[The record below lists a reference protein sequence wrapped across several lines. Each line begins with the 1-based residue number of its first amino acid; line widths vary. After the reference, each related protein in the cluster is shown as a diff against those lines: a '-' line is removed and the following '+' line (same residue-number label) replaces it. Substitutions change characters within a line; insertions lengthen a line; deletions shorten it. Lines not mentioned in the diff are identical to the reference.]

1 MSIALKLIHSH
12 NINNTINY
20 SLEDYKN
27 ELTQLDR
34 DILFAL
40 IDHFK
45 YSVKDIDSYS
55 ELTDEEKDII
65 SQDTW
70 NKIVLK

>member
-1 MSIALKLIHSH
+1 MVYLFRQVMKVKI
-12 NINNTINY
+12 
-20 SLEDYKN
+20 N

-40 IDHFK
+40 IDPFK
-45 YSVKDIDSYS
+45 YSVKDINSYS

-65 SQDTW
+65 SEDTW

>member
-1 MSIALKLIHSH
+1 MVHLFRQVMKVKI
-12 NINNTINY
+12 
-20 SLEDYKN
+20 N

-45 YSVKDIDSYS
+45 YSIKDIDSYS
-55 ELTDEEKDII
+55 ELTDEEKYII
-65 SQDTW
+65 SEDTW
-70 NKIVLK
+70 NKIILK

>member
-1 MSIALKLIHSH
+1 MVHLFRQVMKVKI
-12 NINNTINY
+12 
-20 SLEDYKN
+20 N

-45 YSVKDIDSYS
+45 YSIKDIDSYS
-55 ELTDEEKDII
+55 ELTDEEKYII
-65 SQDTW
+65 SEDTW

>member
-1 MSIALKLIHSH
+1 MVYLFRQVMKVKI
-12 NINNTINY
+12 
-20 SLEDYKN
+20 N

-45 YSVKDIDSYS
+45 YSVKDINSYL

-65 SQDTW
+65 SEDTW

>member
-1 MSIALKLIHSH
+1 MVHLFRQVMKVKI
-12 NINNTINY
+12 
-20 SLEDYKN
+20 N

-65 SQDTW
+65 SEDTW

>member
-1 MSIALKLIHSH
+1 MAHLFRQVMKVKI
-12 NINNTINY
+12 
-20 SLEDYKN
+20 N
-27 ELTQLDR
+27 ELTQLNR

-45 YSVKDIDSYS
+45 YSVKDINSYL

-65 SQDTW
+65 SEDTW

>member
-1 MSIALKLIHSH
+1 MVYLFRQVMKVK
-12 NINNTINY
+12 INEI
-20 SLEDYKN
+20 
-27 ELTQLDR
+27 TQLDR

-65 SQDTW
+65 SEDTW

>member
-1 MSIALKLIHSH
+1 MEPLFHQVMKVRI
-12 NINNTINY
+12 
-20 SLEDYKN
+20 N

-65 SQDTW
+65 SEDTW

>member
-1 MSIALKLIHSH
+1 MKVKI
-12 NINNTINY
+12 
-20 SLEDYKN
+20 N

-40 IDHFK
+40 IDYFK
-45 YSVKDIDSYS
+45 YSVKDINSYL

-65 SQDTW
+65 SEDTW

>member
-1 MSIALKLIHSH
+1 MVYLFRQVMKVKI
-12 NINNTINY
+12 
-20 SLEDYKN
+20 N

-45 YSVKDIDSYS
+45 YSVKDINSYS

-65 SQDTW
+65 SEDTW

>member
-1 MSIALKLIHSH
+1 MVHLFRQVMKVKI
-12 NINNTINY
+12 
-20 SLEDYKN
+20 N
-27 ELTQLDR
+27 ELTRLDR

-45 YSVKDIDSYS
+45 YSVKDINSYS
-55 ELTDEEKDII
+55 ELTDEEKNII
-65 SQDTW
+65 SEDTW

>member
-1 MSIALKLIHSH
+1 MEPLFRQAMKVRI
-12 NINNTINY
+12 
-20 SLEDYKN
+20 N

-34 DILFAL
+34 DVLFAL

-45 YSVKDIDSYS
+45 YSVKDINSYS

-65 SQDTW
+65 SEDTW

>member
-1 MSIALKLIHSH
+1 MELLFLLNMKVRI
-12 NINNTINY
+12 
-20 SLEDYKN
+20 N
-27 ELTQLDR
+27 ELILLDR
-34 DILFAL
+34 DVLFAL

-55 ELTDEEKDII
+55 ELTDEEKNII
-65 SQDTW
+65 SEDTW

>member
-1 MSIALKLIHSH
+1 MAHLFRQVMKVKI
-12 NINNTINY
+12 
-20 SLEDYKN
+20 N

-45 YSVKDIDSYS
+45 YFVKDIDSYS

-65 SQDTW
+65 SEDTW

>member
-1 MSIALKLIHSH
+1 MVYLFRQVMKVKI
-12 NINNTINY
+12 
-20 SLEDYKN
+20 N

-65 SQDTW
+65 SEDTW

>member
-1 MSIALKLIHSH
+1 MKPLFRQVMKVRI
-12 NINNTINY
+12 
-20 SLEDYKN
+20 N

-34 DILFAL
+34 DVLFAL

-45 YSVKDIDSYS
+45 YSVKDINSYS

-65 SQDTW
+65 SEDTW

>member
-1 MSIALKLIHSH
+1 MVYLFRQVMKVKI
-12 NINNTINY
+12 
-20 SLEDYKN
+20 N

-45 YSVKDIDSYS
+45 YSVKDINSYL

-65 SQDTW
+65 SEDTW
-70 NKIVLK
+70 NKIILK

>member
-1 MSIALKLIHSH
+1 MAHLFHQVMKVKI
-12 NINNTINY
+12 
-20 SLEDYKN
+20 N

-55 ELTDEEKDII
+55 ELTDEEKYII
-65 SQDTW
+65 SEDTW

>member
-1 MSIALKLIHSH
+1 MKVK
-12 NINNTINY
+12 INEITP
-20 SLEDYKN
+20 
-27 ELTQLDR
+27 LDR

-45 YSVKDIDSYS
+45 YSIRDIDSYS
-55 ELTDEEKDII
+55 ELTDKEKDII
-65 SQDTW
+65 SEDTW

>member
-1 MSIALKLIHSH
+1 MAHLFRQVMKIKI
-12 NINNTINY
+12 
-20 SLEDYKN
+20 N

-55 ELTDEEKDII
+55 ELTDEEKNII
-65 SQDTW
+65 SEDTW

>member
-1 MSIALKLIHSH
+1 MVYLFRQVMKVK
-12 NINNTINY
+12 IN
-20 SLEDYKN
+20 K
-27 ELTQLDR
+27 LTQLDR

-45 YSVKDIDSYS
+45 YSVKDINSYS

-65 SQDTW
+65 SEDTW

>member
-1 MSIALKLIHSH
+1 MVHLFRQVMKVKI
-12 NINNTINY
+12 
-20 SLEDYKN
+20 N
-27 ELTQLDR
+27 ELTLLDK
-34 DILFAL
+34 DVLFAL

-55 ELTDEEKDII
+55 ELTDEEKNII
-65 SQDTW
+65 SEDTW

>member
-1 MSIALKLIHSH
+1 MKV
-12 NINNTINY
+12 
-20 SLEDYKN
+20 KFN

-40 IDHFK
+40 IDHIK
-45 YSVKDIDSYS
+45 YYVKNIDSYS
-55 ELTDEEKDII
+55 EITDEEKDII
-65 SQDTW
+65 SEDTW

>member
-1 MSIALKLIHSH
+1 MEPLFHQVMKVRINKL
-12 NINNTINY
+12 TP
-20 SLEDYKN
+20 
-27 ELTQLDR
+27 LDR
-34 DILFAL
+34 DVLFAL

-55 ELTDEEKDII
+55 ELTDEEKNII
-65 SQDTW
+65 SEDTW

>member
-1 MSIALKLIHSH
+1 MVYLFRQVMKVKI
-12 NINNTINY
+12 
-20 SLEDYKN
+20 N

-55 ELTDEEKDII
+55 ELTDEEKNII
-65 SQDTW
+65 SEDTW

>member
-1 MSIALKLIHSH
+1 MAHLFRQVMKVKI
-12 NINNTINY
+12 
-20 SLEDYKN
+20 N

-65 SQDTW
+65 SEDTW
-70 NKIVLK
+70 NKMILNQ

>member
-1 MSIALKLIHSH
+1 MAHLFRQVMKVK
-12 NINNTINY
+12 IN
-20 SLEDYKN
+20 EP
-27 ELTQLDR
+27 TQLDR

-65 SQDTW
+65 SEDTW

>member
-1 MSIALKLIHSH
+1 MVHLFRQVMKVKI
-12 NINNTINY
+12 
-20 SLEDYKN
+20 N

-34 DILFAL
+34 DILFTL

-45 YSVKDIDSYS
+45 YSVKDIYSYS
-55 ELTDEEKDII
+55 ELTDEEKNII
-65 SQDTW
+65 SEDTW

>member
-1 MSIALKLIHSH
+1 MAHLFRQVMKVKI
-12 NINNTINY
+12 
-20 SLEDYKN
+20 N

-55 ELTDEEKDII
+55 ELTDEEKNII
-65 SQDTW
+65 SEDTW
-70 NKIVLK
+70 NKMTFK